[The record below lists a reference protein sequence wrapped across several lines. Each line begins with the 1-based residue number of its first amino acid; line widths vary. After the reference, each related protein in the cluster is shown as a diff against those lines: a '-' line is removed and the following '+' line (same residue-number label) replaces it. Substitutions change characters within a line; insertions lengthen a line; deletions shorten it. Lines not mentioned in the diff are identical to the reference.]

1 MLGIVGVWP
10 SKHGEIIKSELSNGR
25 RKKLLPSVVEF
36 TYDWLRFEGYLGN
49 VGQQFSDLTSK
60 QRVDAAADPRFPQV
74 AAVTIAL
81 RRNSSNAKGSV
92 VP

>member
-49 VGQQFSDLTSK
+49 VGKEFLTLPQS
-60 QRVDAAADPRFPQV
+60 FPNTRIV
-74 AAVTIAL
+74 SWKYACESE
-81 RRNSSNAKGSV
+81 RRWIHRSSAT
-92 VP
+92 PELM